1 MKKIVTLFMVLTM
14 GVSLSACESKAEKD
28 LRKATE
34 AANRAKEA
42 YTESVKQYE
51 KTKRVISDYQKTVKE
66 LEKVK

>member
-1 MKKIVTLFMVLTM
+1 MKKIVTLFMALTM
-14 GVSLSACESKAEKD
+14 VVSISACESKAEKD

-42 YTESVKQYE
+42 YTESVKQHE

-66 LEKVK
+66 LEKAK